1 MSGKSTL
8 RSQRKHQRR
17 RHNDIAHVRN
27 FLNTLQSVQYDRNWL
42 NLVCKMFNVETTT
55 TWNNKYQKTVRI
67 PAWFW
72 YKIDRIMRENHIP
85 RCKTNTGITVYTYEG
100 GVSRVGEVV
109 FSTDKSVLMLARLLE
124 IEIHARGMTLVLPVL
139 NRCRNRRN
147 TELRTKMVHPKPE
160 NIHYATTEE
169 IDIMRDNINVD
180 KMLKEIPALESRI
193 GVLSRELVQLQDKL
207 QNTRQDVR
215 DYLSKKYGI

>member
-55 TWNNKYQKTVRI
+55 TWNNKYQKTVRT

-100 GVSRVGEVV
+100 GVSRVGELA
-109 FSTDKSVLMLARLLE
+109 FSTDRGVLMLARLLE
-124 IEIHARGMTLVLPVL
+124 IEIHSSGMNLVLPVL

-147 TELRTKMVHPKPE
+147 TELRAKIVHPKPE

-169 IDIMRDNINVD
+169 IDSMRDNINVD

-193 GVLSRELVQLQDKL
+193 GILSRELVQLQDKL

>member
-27 FLNTLQSVQYDRNWL
+27 FLNTLQFEQHDRDWL
-42 NLVCKMFNVETTT
+42 NLVCKMFNIETTAA
-55 TWNNKYQKTVRI
+55 WNSKYQKTVRI

-72 YKIDRIMRENHIP
+72 YKIDRIMRENYIP
-85 RCKTNTGITVYTYEG
+85 RCKANTGITVYAYER
-100 GVSRVGEVV
+100 GVSRVGAVA
-109 FSTDKSVLMLARLLE
+109 FSTDIGVLMLARLLE
-124 IEIHARGMTLVLPVL
+124 IEVYSSDMNLVLPVL

-147 TELRTKMVHPKPE
+147 TELRTKIVHPKPE

-169 IDIMRDNINVD
+169 IDSMRDTISID

>member
-100 GVSRVGEVV
+100 GVSRVGELA
-109 FSTDKSVLMLARLLE
+109 FSTDKGVLMLARLLE
-124 IEIHARGMTLVLPVL
+124 IEIHSSGMNLVLPVL
-139 NRCRNRRN
+139 NRYRNRRN

>member
-27 FLNTLQSVQYDRNWL
+27 FLNTLQSEQHDRDWL
-42 NLVCKMFNVETTT
+42 NLVCKMFNVKTMVKWDNT
-55 TWNNKYQKTVRI
+55 YQKTARI

-85 RCKTNTGITVYTYEG
+85 WCKANTGIAIYMHERG
-100 GVSRVGEVV
+100 GSRVGELA
-109 FSTDKSVLMLARLLE
+109 FSTDKGVLMLARLLE
-124 IEIHARGMTLVLPVL
+124 IEVHSSGMNLVLPVL
-139 NRCRNRRN
+139 NRYRNRRN

-169 IDIMRDNINVD
+169 IDIMRDTISID

-193 GVLSRELVQLQDKL
+193 SVLSRELAQLQDKL

>member
-100 GVSRVGEVV
+100 GVSRVGELA
-109 FSTDKSVLMLARLLE
+109 FSTDKGVLMLARLLE
-124 IEIHARGMTLVLPVL
+124 IEIYSSGMNLVLPVL

-193 GVLSRELVQLQDKL
+193 GILSRELVQLQDKL

>member
-27 FLNTLQSVQYDRNWL
+27 FLNTLQSEQYDHDWL
-42 NLVCKMFNVETTT
+42 NLVCKMFNIETMVKWDNT
-55 TWNNKYQKTVRI
+55 YQKTARI

-85 RCKTNTGITVYTYEG
+85 RCKANTGIAIYMHER
-100 GVSRVGEVV
+100 GVSRFGELV
-109 FSTDKSVLMLARLLE
+109 FSTDKGVLMLARLLE
-124 IEIHARGMTLVLPVL
+124 IEVHSSGMNSVLPVL
-139 NRCRNRRN
+139 NRYRNRRN
-147 TELRTKMVHPKPE
+147 TELRTKLVHPKPE

-180 KMLKEIPALESRI
+180 KLLEEIPALESRI
-193 GVLSRELVQLQDKL
+193 SVLSRELAQLQDKL

>member
-27 FLNTLQSVQYDRNWL
+27 FLNTLQSEQHDRDWL
-42 NLVCKMFNVETTT
+42 NLVCKMFNAETTAA
-55 TWNNKYQKTVRI
+55 WNNTYQKTARI

-72 YKIDRIMRENHIP
+72 HKIDRIMRENHIP
-85 RCKTNTGITVYTYEG
+85 CCKANTGIAIYMHER
-100 GVSRVGEVV
+100 GVSRVGELA
-109 FSTDKSVLMLARLLE
+109 FSTDKGVLMLARLLE
-124 IEIHARGMTLVLPVL
+124 IEVHSSGMNLVLPVL

-147 TELRTKMVHPKPE
+147 TKLRTKMVHPKPE

-169 IDIMRDNINVD
+169 IDIMRDTISID

>member
-17 RHNDIAHVRN
+17 RHNDVAHVRN

-85 RCKTNTGITVYTYEG
+85 RCKTNTGIAVYTYEG
-100 GVSRVGEVV
+100 GVSRVGELA

-124 IEIHARGMTLVLPVL
+124 IEIHERGMTLVLPVL
-139 NRCRNRRN
+139 NRYRNRRN
-147 TELRTKMVHPKPE
+147 TELRTKIVHLKPE

-169 IDIMRDNINVD
+169 IDSMRDTISID

-193 GVLSRELVQLQDKL
+193 GILSRELVQLQDKL

>member
-100 GVSRVGEVV
+100 GVSRVGELA

-124 IEIHARGMTLVLPVL
+124 IEVHSSGMNLVLPVL

-169 IDIMRDNINVD
+169 IDIMRDNISVD
-180 KMLKEIPALESRI
+180 KMLKEIQALESRI

>member
-42 NLVCKMFNVETTT
+42 NLVFKMFNVETTT

-100 GVSRVGEVV
+100 GVSRVGELA

-124 IEIHARGMTLVLPVL
+124 IGIHSSGMNLVLPVL

-147 TELRTKMVHPKPE
+147 TELRTKIVHPKPE

-169 IDIMRDNINVD
+169 IDSMRDTISID

-193 GVLSRELVQLQDKL
+193 GILSRELVQLQDKL

>member
-27 FLNTLQSVQYDRNWL
+27 FLNTLQSEHHDRDWL
-42 NLVCKMFNVETTT
+42 NLVCKMFNAETTAA
-55 TWNNKYQKTVRI
+55 WNNTYQKTARI

-72 YKIDRIMRENHIP
+72 HKIDRIMRENHIP
-85 RCKTNTGITVYTYEG
+85 RCKANTGIAIYTHER
-100 GVSRVGEVV
+100 GVSRVGELV
-109 FSTDKSVLMLARLLE
+109 FSNDKGVLMLARLLE
-124 IEIHARGMTLVLPVL
+124 IEVHSYGMNLFLPVL
-139 NRCRNRRN
+139 DRCRNRRN

-169 IDIMRDNINVD
+169 IDSMRDTISID

>member
-17 RHNDIAHVRN
+17 RHNDIAHVSN

-100 GVSRVGEVV
+100 GVSRVGELA
-109 FSTDKSVLMLARLLE
+109 FSTDKGVLMLARLLE
-124 IEIHARGMTLVLPVL
+124 IEIHSSGMNLVLPVL
-139 NRCRNRRN
+139 NRYRNRRN
-147 TELRTKMVHPKPE
+147 TELRTKIVHPKPE

-193 GVLSRELVQLQDKL
+193 GILSRELVQLQDKL

>member
-27 FLNTLQSVQYDRNWL
+27 FLNTLQSEHHDRDWL
-42 NLVCKMFNVETTT
+42 NLVCKMFNVETTAV
-55 TWNNKYQKTVRI
+55 WNSKYQKTVRT

-85 RCKTNTGITVYTYEG
+85 RCKANVGITVYVYEG
-100 GVSRVGEVV
+100 GVSRVDELE

-124 IEIHARGMTLVLPVL
+124 IEVHSYGMNLVLPVL
-139 NRCRNRRN
+139 DRCRNRRN
-147 TELRTKMVHPKPE
+147 TELRTKLVHPKPE

-180 KMLKEIPALESRI
+180 KLLEEIPALESRI
-193 GVLSRELVQLQDKL
+193 SVLSRELAQLQDKL
-207 QNTRQDVR
+207 QNTRQDAR

>member
-27 FLNTLQSVQYDRNWL
+27 FLNTLQSEHHDRDWL

-100 GVSRVGEVV
+100 GVSRVGELA
-109 FSTDKSVLMLARLLE
+109 FSTDKGVLMLARLLE
-124 IEIHARGMTLVLPVL
+124 IEIHSSGMNLVLPVL
-139 NRCRNRRN
+139 NRYRNRRN

>member
-85 RCKTNTGITVYTYEG
+85 RCKANAGITVYAYEG
-100 GVSRVGEVV
+100 GVSRVGELA

-124 IEIHARGMTLVLPVL
+124 IEIHERGMTLVLPVL

-147 TELRTKMVHPKPE
+147 TELRTKIVHPKPE

-169 IDIMRDNINVD
+169 IDSMRDTISID

-193 GVLSRELVQLQDKL
+193 GILSRELVQLQDKL